1 MDKLFEQLKEYL
13 HMETEISFEEFSQY
27 YKSLIECLNTTFEDM
42 DQDTRLK
49 ARYACSIVQANAD
62 SRVKR
67 EKKNAK
73 AYKKMSAKTAF
84 WMNAI
89 NYRLLKDGM
98 TQAEIDQLQK
108 LLTIAFKLFALH
120 FVAITFPGT
129 SLSARCLCVF

>member
-98 TQAEIDQLQK
+98 TQAEIDQA
-108 LLTIAFKLFALH
+108 TE
-120 FVAITFPGT
+120 AIND
-129 SLSARCLCVF
+129 SI